1 MILLECPMKYAMF
14 DFLYTSLIYCTHCNT
29 IFKLMSY
36 LLSFATVAHSVTST
50 LCSKQYSLR
59 IVLPQK
65 NITLIVCLM
74 YIVSAFVKIYITVK
88 LVDARSCIIAAVF
101 TNRENVKFLLT

>member
-1 MILLECPMKYAMF
+1 MLVFFEKKRVLFCCFKTKKTCF
-14 DFLYTSLIYCTHCNT
+14 FLKTFVLKHAHIS
-29 IFKLMSY
+29 
-36 LLSFATVAHSVTST
+36 SFA
-50 LCSKQYSLR
+50 
-59 IVLPQK
+59 LPQK

-101 TNRENVKFLLT
+101 TIRENVKFLLT